1 MPGLV
6 LGAGNPMMT
15 QAGSQQGCWLAFGMF
30 SLGRED
36 AWRWVWAGPGG
47 QLPRLVAIREDSL
60 KGYSSA
66 VAAPA
71 PPGRTHHAVTLVMSL
86 WACHIIYRQP
96 EMPPATHISFPQF
109 IFQSGGFTKLY
120 TIKSKISTACRMG
133 KTCFAPARIRI
144 SV

>member
-1 MPGLV
+1 MGWARRGGC
-6 LGAGNPMMT
+6 LG
-15 QAGSQQGCWLAFGMF
+15 S
-30 SLGRED
+30 
-36 AWRWVWAGPGG
+36 
-47 QLPRLVAIREDSL
+47 VAIREDSL

-96 EMPPATHISFPQF
+96 EMPPATHTSFPQF